1 MNDEIK
7 SGMDKI
13 ISDKGIDGAKKSI
26 TDMLSKS
33 LSMKS
38 NLEKQRKPL
47 LNIPSHIN
55 LAYELLNYIDEVK
68 IKMRDDRMSQLLGE
82 NRKILNFK
90 EFSLF

>member
-1 MNDEIK
+1 MNDKIK
-7 SGMDKI
+7 NGIDKI

-26 TDMLSKS
+26 NDMLSKS
-33 LSMKS
+33 LVIKS
-38 NLEKQRKPL
+38 NFEKLGKPL
-47 LNIPSHIN
+47 LNIPSHID
-55 LAYELLNYIDEVK
+55 LAYELLAYIDEVK